1 MDSKTWLQREVAA
14 LYEITRAMNASK
26 SRKEVLAVMLGRIVT
41 ELGYKAAT
49 LRLLDEERG
58 TLNLQSAYGLS
69 EEYLAKGSV
78 RLSKSGLDQ
87 TVLTGEPVAL
97 ADGRNDSAF
106 QYAEAA
112 KREGLCS
119 VLAVPMTLHDRAI
132 GVLRVY
138 TDHPHE
144 FKPEE
149 QDFIAAIANLGAQAV
164 CRTHFFHAFRL
175 IAHNLNSTLDLKSVL
190 RTLLLETVRELNVKA
205 GSIRLLD
212 INRETLHLAT
222 AYGLSETYLQKGEVR
237 VGQSPIDQQVLSDGR
252 PVAINDLMN
261 EAAFQYPEEAR
272 REGIRSVLVLPLR
285 LKETVVG
292 VMRLYSARVRKLSEE
307 EIGFAVAI
315 ADLGAVAVENARL
328 HQALKR
334 RLEELKQDADGWYRF
349 LALG

>member
-1 MDSKTWLQREVAA
+1 MDGKTWLQREVEA

-26 SRKEVLAVMLGRIVT
+26 SRKEVLAVMLERIVT
-41 ELGYKAAT
+41 QLGYKAAT
-49 LRLLDEERG
+49 LRLLDEEKE
-58 TLNLQSAYGLS
+58 TLDLQSAYGLS
-69 EEYLAKGSV
+69 EAYLAKGAV
-78 RLSKSGLDQ
+78 RVTKSGLDQ
-87 TVLTGEPVAL
+87 TVLAGQPVTL
-97 ADGRNDSAF
+97 ADVRNDSAF

-119 VLAVPMTLHDRAI
+119 VLAVPMTLNDRVI

-138 TDHPHE
+138 TDCPHE
-144 FKPEE
+144 FGPEE
-149 QDFIAAIANLGAQAV
+149 QEFIAAIANLGAQAV

-175 IAHNLNSTLDLKSVL
+175 IAHNLNSTLDLKAVL
-190 RTLLLETVRELNVKA
+190 RTLLLEMVRELNVKA
-205 GSIRLLD
+205 GSVRLLD
-212 INRETLHLAT
+212 VNRETLHLAT
-222 AYGLSETYLQKGEVR
+222 AYGLSERYLQKGEVR
-237 VGQSPIDQQVLSDGR
+237 VGQSPIDRQVLRDGR
-252 PVAINDLMN
+252 PVAITDLMS

-272 REGIRSVLVLPLR
+272 REGIRSVLALPLR

-292 VMRLYSARVRKLSEE
+292 VMRLYSTQVRKLSEE

-334 RLEELKQDADGWYRF
+334 RLEELQQDADGWYRF

>member
-1 MDSKTWLQREVAA
+1 MDGKTWLQREVAA

-26 SRKEVLAVMLGRIVT
+26 SRKEVLAVMLERIVT

-49 LRLLDEERG
+49 LRLLDEEKG
-58 TLNLQSAYGLS
+58 TLILQSAYGLS
-69 EEYLAKGSV
+69 EEYLAKGPV

-87 TVLTGEPVAL
+87 TVLNGEPVAL
-97 ADGRNDSAF
+97 ADVRNDSAF

-119 VLAVPMTLHDRAI
+119 VLAVPMTLHDRVI

-138 TDHPHE
+138 TNHPHE

-212 INRETLHLAT
+212 IFPAASFFQIRRVHPLNLHFDIGLQAGMVQCFTHTHLGIMQLNIFPNQGDLNLGLLNGHLFHQGLPPGPIRLAAGT
-222 AYGLSETYLQKGEVR
+222 QAG
-237 VGQSPIDQQVLSDGR
+237 
-252 PVAINDLMN
+252 
-261 EAAFQYPEEAR
+261 AF
-272 REGIRSVLVLPLR
+272 
-285 LKETVVG
+285 
-292 VMRLYSARVRKLSEE
+292 
-307 EIGFAVAI
+307 
-315 ADLGAVAVENARL
+315 
-328 HQALKR
+328 
-334 RLEELKQDADGWYRF
+334 
-349 LALG
+349 